1 MRLPAL
7 IKPSPRRDWVTPED
21 VNVSPELLG
30 HALARPSQRAWA
42 MALDLALIGLAS
54 SLGNWLL
61 LGSVAA
67 AAWLKIRQRDAQ
79 QASRP
84 APSALWW
91 APVALAL
98 VLGLYGVWQD
108 LSHVGSDTK
117 KSSRPA
123 ATAPADE
130 ESEDRADEPAAAPPE
145 SGPASAASAASAV
158 SAESRRIAALEKR
171 VQQLRRSEEEARR
184 HSGFRPREWLDEALG
199 EVGLRFSLAIVYFT
213 LLPVLWP
220 GQTVGKRLMGLR
232 VAELSG
238 KPINFLRSFS
248 RYGGYLAGMG
258 TGGMGFAQVFW
269 DANRQALQDKA
280 AHTVV
285 LDLRRR
291 DRLPLADALMQT
303 PTPDA
308 STVPSPVPS
317 PAPAPSATPST
328 ETAP

>member
-21 VNVSPELLG
+21 VNVSPDLLG

-54 SLGNWLL
+54 SLGNWML
-61 LGSVAA
+61 LGSVAG
-67 AAWLKIRQRDAQ
+67 AAWLKIRHRDAEQ
-79 QASRP
+79 GARP
-84 APSALWW
+84 TPSPLWW

-98 VLGLYGVWQD
+98 VLGLNGVWQD
-108 LSHVGSDTK
+108 LRHAGGDAQRPA
-117 KSSRPA
+117 RPA
-123 ATAPADE
+123 ATAAADDDEQVDRIE
-130 ESEDRADEPAAAPPE
+130 ETVAPLAE
-145 SGPASAASAASAV
+145 AGAASAASAASAV

-171 VQQLRRSEEEARR
+171 IQQLRRSEEEARK

-238 KPINFLRSFS
+238 KPINLLRSFS
-248 RYGGYLAGMG
+248 RYGGYFAGMG
-258 TGGMGFAQVFW
+258 TGDMGFAQVFW

-291 DRLPLADALMQT
+291 DRLPLEDALMQE
-303 PTPDA
+303 PAPVPA
-308 STVPSPVPS
+308 PVPATVPAMPP
-317 PAPAPSATPST
+317 T
-328 ETAP
+328 ETTP

>member
-21 VNVSPELLG
+21 VNVSPDLLG

-54 SLGNWLL
+54 SLGNWML

-67 AAWLKIRQRDAQ
+67 AAWLKIRQRDAE
-79 QASRP
+79 QAARP
-84 APSALWW
+84 APSVLWW
-91 APVALAL
+91 VPVALAL

-108 LSHVGSDTK
+108 LRPASFREKGP
-117 KSSRPA
+117 SRAA
-123 ATAPADE
+123 ATAPADD
-130 ESEDRADEPAAAPPE
+130 ESEDRADAPAAALPE
-145 SGPASAASAASAV
+145 AGAASAA
-158 SAESRRIAALEKR
+158 SAESRRIADLER
-171 VQQLRRSEEEARR
+171 RIQQLRRSEEEARK

-199 EVGLRFSLAIVYFT
+199 EAGLRFSLAIVYFT

-291 DRLPLADALMQT
+291 DRLPLEDARMQA
-303 PTPDA
+303 PA
-308 STVPSPVPS
+308 PV
-317 PAPAPSATPST
+317 PAPAPTPAPATPST

>member
-21 VNVSPELLG
+21 VNVSPDLLG

-54 SLGNWLL
+54 SLGNWML
-61 LGSVAA
+61 LGSVAG
-67 AAWLKIRQRDAQ
+67 AAWLKIRHRDAEQ
-79 QASRP
+79 GARP
-84 APSALWW
+84 TPSPLWW

-98 VLGLYGVWQD
+98 VLGLNGVWQD
-108 LSHVGSDTK
+108 LRHAGGDAQRPA
-117 KSSRPA
+117 RPA
-123 ATAPADE
+123 ATAAADDDEQVDRIE
-130 ESEDRADEPAAAPPE
+130 ETVAPLAE
-145 SGPASAASAASAV
+145 AGAASAASAASAV

-171 VQQLRRSEEEARR
+171 IQQLRRSEEEARK

-238 KPINFLRSFS
+238 KPINLLRSFS

-291 DRLPLADALMQT
+291 DRLPLEDALMQ
-303 PTPDA
+303 
-308 STVPSPVPS
+308 
-317 PAPAPSATPST
+317 APAPVPAPVPATVPAMPPT
-328 ETAP
+328 ETTP